1 MSGNQKRDDR
11 TNVEKAIAAW
21 GNGCPDWVLVMAETA
36 DAGSQG
42 KVGARLGY
50 KSGSVISSVIAKTYP
65 GDMGMVEERVRG
77 ELMSATVMCPATGE
91 ISLAVCLDNQSHAQK
106 GNRTSAFRAR
116 MVKACKECP
125 NSRFGG

>member
-1 MSGNQKRDDR
+1 MSAPFKANER
-11 TNVEKAIAAW
+11 TNVEKARAAW
-21 GNGCPDWVLVMAETA
+21 GDDCPDWVLIMAETA
-36 DAGSQG
+36 DASSQG

-77 ELMSATVMCPATGE
+77 ELMSATVHCPATGE

-125 NSRFGG
+125 NSRSRG